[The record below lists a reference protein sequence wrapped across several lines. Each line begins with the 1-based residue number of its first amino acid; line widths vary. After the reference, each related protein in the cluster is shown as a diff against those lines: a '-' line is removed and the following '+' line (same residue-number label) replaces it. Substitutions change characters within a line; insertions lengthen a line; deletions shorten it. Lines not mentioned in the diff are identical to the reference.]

1 MWWFWHIVE
10 KLMKFFILLLCL
22 CLNNHFSFY
31 ILLYFVWKQFFLMQ
45 KKTFISMKEIICFEL
60 IYNIQINV
68 LTIIFINVRLLLI
81 NRIN

>member
-1 MWWFWHIVE
+1 MII
-10 KLMKFFILLLCL
+10 LAFIYYCILFE
-22 CLNNHFSFY
+22 NN
-31 ILLYFVWKQFFLMQ
+31 FFLMQ